1 MYIIVKI
8 DNILND
14 LPDYIVRQIV
24 FLLGDRYISKHKKI
38 LFFVKIQK
46 YFIDYALFA

>member
-24 FLLGDRYISKHKKI
+24 FCREIDIYQNTKK
-38 LFFVKIQK
+38 FCFS
-46 YFIDYALFA
+46 